1 MKNLQRLSPTPR
13 ESTKRRET
21 LEVKLQEKRQLKPQ
35 TKEALEML
43 AKMLEAEADL
53 TIYSRA
59 LIFPNH

>member
-1 MKNLQRLSPTPR
+1 
-13 ESTKRRET
+13 
-21 LEVKLQEKRQLKPQ
+21 VKLQEKRQLKPQ

>member
-1 MKNLQRLSPTPR
+1 MQR
-13 ESTKRRET
+13 ESSKRRET
-21 LEVKLQEKRQLKPQ
+21 SEVRLQERRQLKPQ

-43 AKMLEAEADL
+43 AKMLEVEADL